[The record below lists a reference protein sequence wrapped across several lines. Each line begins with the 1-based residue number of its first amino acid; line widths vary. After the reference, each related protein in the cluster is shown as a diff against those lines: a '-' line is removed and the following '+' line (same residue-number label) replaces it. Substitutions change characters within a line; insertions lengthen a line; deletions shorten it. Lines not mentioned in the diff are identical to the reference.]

1 MRMKH
6 IGFRVRGFYRIAS
19 LSDRWEASM
28 GTNAQQKLDALTFWD
43 NHGLNATRDAVK
55 VSHRRCA
62 LKYAGYA
69 TLFRT

>member
-6 IGFRVRGFYRIAS
+6 IGFRVRGYYRIAS

-28 GTNAQQKLDALTFWD
+28 GTNAQQKLDALTFGN

-55 VSHRRCA
+55 VSRS
-62 LKYAGYA
+62 
-69 TLFRT
+69 TL